1 MTMGARNP
9 VRRTKT
15 ARELAETFGA
25 STRTVQRIIAE
36 PRADYEARAIEKRR
50 RAQQMRGEGASYR
63 EIADELGVGIGSVS
77 ALLRTP
83 VPAEAKSA

>member
-1 MTMGARNP
+1 MAGAVAEWSWTHITP
-9 VRRTKT
+9 EGFSEAQARRG
-15 ARELAETFGA
+15 RLGA
-25 STRTVQRIIAE
+25 AALS
-36 PRADYEARAIEKRR
+36 RR

-77 ALLRTP
+77 ALLRPP

>member
-1 MTMGARNP
+1 MAAKNP

-15 ARELAETFGA
+15 ARELAEKWGA
-25 STRTVQRIIAE
+25 SDRTIRRIVAE
-36 PRADYEARAIEKRR
+36 PRADYESRALEKRR

-83 VPAEAKSA
+83 VSAEAKSA